1 MLIPADDET
10 TQVDDN
16 TGTTPVILTLI
27 DFEQD
32 PQKKRANNPCK
43 TVKSSNIGLPC
54 RETINGANTSAMGAI
69 MSANTGKQNRNKD
82 KFAPHPRRTQTL
94 YPFTRP

>member
-16 TGTTPVILTLI
+16 TGTTLVILTLI

-32 PQKKRANNPCK
+32 PQKKRTNNPRK
-43 TVKSSNIGLPC
+43 TVKSSKIGLPC
-54 RETINGANTSAMGAI
+54 RETINEANISAISAI
-69 MSANTGKQNRNKD
+69 KYRHRK
-82 KFAPHPRRTQTL
+82 
-94 YPFTRP
+94 

>member
-16 TGTTPVILTLI
+16 TGTTLVILTLI

-32 PQKKRANNPCK
+32 PQKKEQTTPA
-43 TVKSSNIGLPC
+43 
-54 RETINGANTSAMGAI
+54 
-69 MSANTGKQNRNKD
+69 KQ
-82 KFAPHPRRTQTL
+82 
-94 YPFTRP
+94 

>member
-10 TQVDDN
+10 TQVDDD
-16 TGTTPVILTLI
+16 TGTTLVILTLI

-32 PQKKRANNPCK
+32 PQKKRANNRCK
-43 TVKSSNIGLPC
+43 TVKSSNFGLPC
-54 RETINGANTSAMGAI
+54 CETINGANTSAIGAI
-69 MSANTGKQNRNKD
+69 MSANTNIEKKD